1 MSKIHVP
8 CAKYLNSHIED
19 RRSDE
24 ELVAAINGGDPDAF
38 EVLYLRHR
46 DWAVN
51 LAFRFTSDRELALD
65 VLQEAFLYLLKKFPN
80 FTLRA
85 KFTTFLYPVIRNLAL
100 NARKK
105 NQRYELVDDKL
116 EELTEPVEPDVEE
129 NLEEQLRVVMGN
141 LPAQQQE
148 VLLLR
153 FVDDHSL
160 NEIAEILDI
169 PSGTVKSRL
178 HNALR
183 ALAENPRTKN
193 YFGKE

>member
-1 MSKIHVP
+1 M
-8 CAKYLNSHIED
+8 
-19 RRSDE
+19 
-24 ELVAAINGGDPDAF
+24 AAINDGDPDAF
-38 EVLYLRHR
+38 EALYLRHR

-51 LAFRFTSDRELALD
+51 LAFRFAGDRELALD
-65 VLQEAFLYLLKKFPN
+65 VLQEAFLYLLEKFPG

-105 NQRYELVDDKL
+105 SQRYELVDDKL
-116 EELTEPVEPDVEE
+116 EELTEPVEPDVGE
-129 NLEEQLRVVMGN
+129 NIEDQLRVMMRS

-153 FVDDHSL
+153 FVDEHSL
-160 NEIAEILDI
+160 NEIAEMLEI
-169 PSGTVKSRL
+169 PKGTVKSRL

-183 ALAENPRTKN
+183 ALAENHRTKK
-193 YFGKE
+193 YFEKE

>member
-1 MSKIHVP
+1 MV
-8 CAKYLNSHIED
+8 
-19 RRSDE
+19 
-24 ELVAAINGGDPDAF
+24 AINDGDPDAF
-38 EVLYLRHR
+38 EALYLRHR

-51 LAFRFTSDRELALD
+51 LAFRFAGDRELALD
-65 VLQEAFLYLLKKFPN
+65 LLQEAFLYLLKKFPG

-105 NQRYELVDDKL
+105 SQRYELVDDKL
-116 EELTEPVEPDVEE
+116 EELTEPVEPVTEE
-129 NLEEQLRVVMGN
+129 CLGDELRVVMGN

-153 FVDDHSL
+153 FVDEHSL
-160 NEIAEILDI
+160 NEIAEILEI
-169 PSGTVKSRL
+169 PPGTVKSRL

-183 ALAENPRTKN
+183 SLAENPRTKK
-193 YFGKE
+193 YFEKE

>member
-1 MSKIHVP
+1 M
-8 CAKYLNSHIED
+8 
-19 RRSDE
+19 RSDE
-24 ELVAAINGGDPDAF
+24 ELVAAINDGDSGAF

-46 DWAVN
+46 DWTVN
-51 LAFRFTSDRELALD
+51 LAFRFTCDRELALD
-65 VLQEAFLYLLKKFPN
+65 VLQEAFFYLLKKFPG

-116 EELTEPVEPDVEE
+116 EELTDPVEPDLEE
-129 NLEEQLRVVMGN
+129 NLEDQLRAVTSN
-141 LPAQQQE
+141 LPDQQQE

-153 FVDDHSL
+153 FVDDYSL
-160 NEIAEILDI
+160 KEIAEILEI
-169 PSGTVKSRL
+169 PPGTVKSRL

-193 YFGKE
+193 YFQKE

>member
-1 MSKIHVP
+1 M
-8 CAKYLNSHIED
+8 AT
-19 RRSDE
+19 
-24 ELVAAINGGDPDAF
+24 INDGDSGAF

-46 DWAVN
+46 DWTVN
-51 LAFRFTSDRELALD
+51 LAFRFTGDRELALD
-65 VLQEAFLYLLKKFPN
+65 VLQEAFLYLLKKFPG
-80 FTLRA
+80 FALRA

-129 NLEEQLRVVMGN
+129 SLEDQLRLVMES
-141 LPAQQQE
+141 LPTQQQE

-160 NEIAEILDI
+160 NEIAEILEI
-169 PSGTVKSRL
+169 PPGTVKSRL

-183 ALAENPRTKN
+183 ALAENPRTKT
-193 YFGKE
+193 YFEKE

>member
-1 MSKIHVP
+1 MAV
-8 CAKYLNSHIED
+8 
-19 RRSDE
+19 
-24 ELVAAINGGDPDAF
+24 INDGDSGAF

-46 DWAVN
+46 DWAVD
-51 LAFRFTSDRELALD
+51 LAFRFTGDRELALD
-65 VLQEAFLYLLKKFPN
+65 VLQEAFLYLLKKFPG
-80 FTLRA
+80 FVLRA

-129 NLEEQLRVVMGN
+129 NLEDQLRMVMGN
-141 LPAQQQE
+141 LPVQQQE

-160 NEIAEILDI
+160 NEIAEILEI
-169 PSGTVKSRL
+169 PPGTVKSRL

-183 ALAENPRTKN
+183 ALAENPRTKT
-193 YFGKE
+193 YFEKE

>member
-1 MSKIHVP
+1 MV
-8 CAKYLNSHIED
+8 
-19 RRSDE
+19 
-24 ELVAAINGGDPDAF
+24 AINDGDPDAF
-38 EVLYLRHR
+38 DALYLRHR
-46 DWAVN
+46 DWVVN
-51 LAFRFTSDRELALD
+51 LAFRFSGDRELALD
-65 VLQEAFLYLLKKFPN
+65 VLQEAFLYLLKKSPG

-100 NARKK
+100 NASKK

-160 NEIAEILDI
+160 NKISEILKI
-169 PSGTVKSRL
+169 PPGTVKSRL

-183 ALAENPRTKN
+183 ALAENPRTKT
-193 YFGKE
+193 YFEKE

>member
-1 MSKIHVP
+1 MAS
-8 CAKYLNSHIED
+8 
-19 RRSDE
+19 
-24 ELVAAINGGDPDAF
+24 INDGDSGAF

-46 DWAVN
+46 DWTVN
-51 LAFRFTSDRELALD
+51 LAFRFTGDRELALD
-65 VLQEAFLYLLKKFPN
+65 VLQEAFLYLLKKFPG
-80 FTLRA
+80 FVLRA

-105 NQRYELVDDKL
+105 NQRYVLVDDKL
-116 EELTEPVEPDVEE
+116 EELTEPVESNVEE
-129 NLEEQLRVVMGN
+129 NLEDQLRMVMGN
-141 LPAQQQE
+141 LPVQQQE

-169 PSGTVKSRL
+169 PPGTVKSRL

-183 ALAENPRTKN
+183 ALAENPCTKN
-193 YFGKE
+193 YFQKE

>member
-1 MSKIHVP
+1 M
-8 CAKYLNSHIED
+8 NSHIED

-24 ELVAAINGGDPDAF
+24 ELVAAINDGDPDAF

-46 DWAVN
+46 DRAVN
-51 LAFRFTSDRELALD
+51 LAFRFTNDRELALD
-65 VLQEAFLYLLKKFPN
+65 VLQEAFLYLLKKFPG
-80 FTLRA
+80 FVLRA

-100 NARKK
+100 TARKK
-105 NQRYELVDDKL
+105 NQRYVLVDDKL
-116 EELTEPVEPDVEE
+116 EELTEPVEPNVEE
-129 NLEEQLRVVMGN
+129 NLEEQLQVVMGN
-141 LPAQQQE
+141 LPTQQQE

-160 NEIAEILDI
+160 NEISKILEI
-169 PSGTVKSRL
+169 PPGTVKSRL

-193 YFGKE
+193 YFEKK

>member
-1 MSKIHVP
+1 M
-8 CAKYLNSHIED
+8 AT
-19 RRSDE
+19 
-24 ELVAAINGGDPDAF
+24 INDGDPDAF
-38 EVLYLRHR
+38 EALYLRHR

-51 LAFRFTSDRELALD
+51 LAFRFTTDRELALD
-65 VLQEAFLYLLKKFPN
+65 VLQETFLYLLKKFPG
-80 FTLRA
+80 FALRA

-116 EELTEPVEPDVEE
+116 EELTQPVEPHVEE
-129 NLEEQLRVVMGN
+129 NLEEKLRVVMGS
-141 LPAQQQE
+141 LPAQQHE

-160 NEIAEILDI
+160 NEIAEILEI
-169 PSGTVKSRL
+169 PPGTVKSRL

-183 ALAENPRTKN
+183 ALAENPRTKK
-193 YFGKE
+193 YFEKE

>member
-1 MSKIHVP
+1 MAS
-8 CAKYLNSHIED
+8 
-19 RRSDE
+19 
-24 ELVAAINGGDPDAF
+24 INDGDSGAF

-46 DWAVN
+46 DWAMN
-51 LAFRFTSDRELALD
+51 LAFRFTNDRELALD
-65 VLQEAFLYLLKKFPN
+65 VLQEAFLYLLKKFPG

-100 NARKK
+100 NARRK

-116 EELTEPVEPDVEE
+116 EELTQPVEQHVEE
-129 NLEEQLRVVMGN
+129 YFEEQLRVVMSN

-153 FVDDHSL
+153 FADDHSL
-160 NEIAEILDI
+160 NEIAEILEI
-169 PSGTVKSRL
+169 PPGTVKSRL

-183 ALAENPRTKN
+183 ALAENPRTKT
-193 YFGKE
+193 YFEKE

>member
-1 MSKIHVP
+1 M
-8 CAKYLNSHIED
+8 AT
-19 RRSDE
+19 
-24 ELVAAINGGDPDAF
+24 INDGDSGAF

-51 LAFRFTSDRELALD
+51 LAFRFTGDRELALD
-65 VLQEAFLYLLKKFPN
+65 VLQDAFLYLLKIFPG
-80 FTLRA
+80 FALRA

-116 EELTEPVEPDVEE
+116 EELTEPVEPDVGE
-129 NLEEQLRVVMGN
+129 NIEDQLRVMMRS

-153 FVDDHSL
+153 FVDEHSL
-160 NEIAEILDI
+160 NEIAEMLEI
-169 PSGTVKSRL
+169 PKGTVKSRL

-183 ALAENPRTKN
+183 ALAENPRTKK
-193 YFGKE
+193 YFEKE

>member
-1 MSKIHVP
+1 M
-8 CAKYLNSHIED
+8 
-19 RRSDE
+19 
-24 ELVAAINGGDPDAF
+24 AAINDGDPDAF
-38 EVLYLRHR
+38 EALYMRHR

-51 LAFRFTSDRELALD
+51 LAFRFTGDRELALD
-65 VLQEAFLYLLKKFPN
+65 VLQEAFLYLLKKFPD

-100 NARKK
+100 NARKQS
-105 NQRYELVDDKL
+105 QRYELVDDKL

-160 NEIAEILDI
+160 NEIAEILEI
-169 PSGTVKSRL
+169 PPGTVKSRL

-183 ALAENPRTKN
+183 ALAENPHTKN
-193 YFGKE
+193 YFEKE

>member
-1 MSKIHVP
+1 MAS
-8 CAKYLNSHIED
+8 
-19 RRSDE
+19 
-24 ELVAAINGGDPDAF
+24 INDGDPDAF

-65 VLQEAFLYLLKKFPN
+65 VLQEAFLYLLKKFPG
-80 FTLRA
+80 FALRA

-100 NARKK
+100 NARRK
-105 NQRYELVDDKL
+105 NQRYALVDDKL
-116 EELTEPVEPDVEE
+116 EGLTEPVEPDVGE
-129 NLEEQLRVVMGN
+129 NLEDQLRLVMER
-141 LPAQQQE
+141 LPTQQQE

-160 NEIAEILDI
+160 NEIAEILEI
-169 PSGTVKSRL
+169 PPGTVKSRL

-193 YFGKE
+193 YFEKE

>member
-1 MSKIHVP
+1 MDKALGTRRNSPHRQKNQADWTVVF
-8 CAKYLNSHIED
+8 LNSYSYVV
-19 RRSDE
+19 RS
-24 ELVAAINGGDPDAF
+24 
-38 EVLYLRHR
+38 YLRHR
-46 DWAVN
+46 DWTVN

-65 VLQEAFLYLLKKFPN
+65 VLQETFLYLLKKFPG
-80 FTLRA
+80 FALRA

-129 NLEEQLRVVMGN
+129 NLEDQLRMVMGN
-141 LPAQQQE
+141 LPIQQQE

-160 NEIAEILDI
+160 NEIAEILEI
-169 PSGTVKSRL
+169 PPGTVKSRL

-183 ALAENPRTKN
+183 ALAENPRTKT
-193 YFGKE
+193 YFEKE

>member
-1 MSKIHVP
+1 M
-8 CAKYLNSHIED
+8 
-19 RRSDE
+19 
-24 ELVAAINGGDPDAF
+24 AAINDGDPDAF

-65 VLQEAFLYLLKKFPN
+65 VLQEAFLYLLKKFPG
-80 FTLRA
+80 FVLRA
-85 KFTTFLYPVIRNLAL
+85 KFTTFIYPVIRNFAL

-105 NQRYELVDDKL
+105 NQRYELVDDIL

-129 NLEEQLRVVMGN
+129 NLEDQLRMVLGN
-141 LPAQQQE
+141 LPVQQQE
-148 VLLLR
+148 VRLLR

-160 NEIAEILDI
+160 NEIAEILEI
-169 PSGTVKSRL
+169 PPGTVKSRL

-183 ALAENPRTKN
+183 ALAENPRTKT
-193 YFGKE
+193 YFEKE

>member
-1 MSKIHVP
+1 M
-8 CAKYLNSHIED
+8 
-19 RRSDE
+19 RSDK
-24 ELVAAINGGDPDAF
+24 ELVSAINGGDPDAF

-46 DWAVN
+46 DWTVN

-65 VLQEAFLYLLKKFPN
+65 VLQETFLYLLKKFPG

-100 NARKK
+100 NASKK

-129 NLEEQLRVVMGN
+129 NLEDQLRMVMGN
-141 LPAQQQE
+141 LPVQQQE

-160 NEIAEILDI
+160 NEIAEILEI
-169 PSGTVKSRL
+169 PPGTVKSRL

-183 ALAENPRTKN
+183 ALAENPRTKT
-193 YFGKE
+193 YFKKE

>member
-1 MSKIHVP
+1 M
-8 CAKYLNSHIED
+8 
-19 RRSDE
+19 RSDD
-24 ELVAAINGGDPDAF
+24 ELVAAINDGDPDAF
-38 EVLYLRHR
+38 ETLYLRHR

-65 VLQEAFLYLLKKFPN
+65 VLQEAFLYLLKKFPG
-80 FTLRA
+80 FVLRA

-116 EELTEPVEPDVEE
+116 EELIEPVGPNVEE
-129 NLEEQLRVVMGN
+129 NLEDQLRTVMSN
-141 LPAQQQE
+141 LPDQQQE

-160 NEIAEILDI
+160 NEIAEILEI
-169 PSGTVKSRL
+169 PPGTVKSRL

-193 YFGKE
+193 YFEKK

>member
-1 MSKIHVP
+1 M
-8 CAKYLNSHIED
+8 
-19 RRSDE
+19 
-24 ELVAAINGGDPDAF
+24 AAINDGDPDAF
-38 EVLYLRHR
+38 EALYLRHR

-51 LAFRFTSDRELALD
+51 LAFRFTTDRELALD
-65 VLQEAFLYLLKKFPN
+65 VLQEAFLYLLKKFPG
-80 FTLRA
+80 FVLRA

-105 NQRYELVDDKL
+105 NQRYVLVDDKL
-116 EELTEPVEPDVEE
+116 EELTEPVEPNVEE
-129 NLEEQLRVVMGN
+129 NLEDQLRTVMSN

-169 PSGTVKSRL
+169 PPGTVKSRL

-183 ALAENPRTKN
+183 ALAENPRTKT
-193 YFGKE
+193 YFEKE

>member
-1 MSKIHVP
+1 MNFHT
-8 CAKYLNSHIED
+8 ED
-19 RRSDE
+19 SRSDG
-24 ELVAAINGGDPDAF
+24 ELVAAIYDGDPDAF

-46 DWAVN
+46 NWAVN

-65 VLQEAFLYLLKKFPN
+65 VLQESVLYLLKKFPT

-129 NLEEQLRVVMGN
+129 NLEDQLRMVMGN
-141 LPAQQQE
+141 LPVQQQE

-160 NEIAEILDI
+160 NEIAEILEI
-169 PSGTVKSRL
+169 PPGTVKSRL

-183 ALAENPRTKN
+183 ALAENPRTKT
-193 YFGKE
+193 YFEKE

>member
-1 MSKIHVP
+1 MAS
-8 CAKYLNSHIED
+8 
-19 RRSDE
+19 
-24 ELVAAINGGDPDAF
+24 INDGDPDAF
-38 EVLYLRHR
+38 DVLYLRHR

-65 VLQEAFLYLLKKFPN
+65 VLQEAFLYLLKKIPG

-169 PSGTVKSRL
+169 PLGTVKSRL
-178 HNALR
+178 HNALQ
-183 ALAENPRTKN
+183 ALAENPCTKK
-193 YFGKE
+193 YFQKE

>member
-1 MSKIHVP
+1 M
-8 CAKYLNSHIED
+8 
-19 RRSDE
+19 
-24 ELVAAINGGDPDAF
+24 AAINDGDPDAF
-38 EVLYLRHR
+38 EALYLRHR

-65 VLQEAFLYLLKKFPN
+65 VLQEAFLYLLKKLPDFV
-80 FTLRA
+80 LRA

-105 NQRYELVDDKL
+105 NQRYDLVDDKL
-116 EELTEPVEPDVEE
+116 EALTEPVEPDVGE
-129 NLEEQLRVVMGN
+129 NLGDKLRAVMSN
-141 LPAQQQE
+141 LPDQQQE

-160 NEIAEILDI
+160 NEIAEILEI
-169 PSGTVKSRL
+169 PPGTVKSRL

-183 ALAENPRTKN
+183 ALAENPRTKT
-193 YFGKE
+193 YFEKE

>member
-1 MSKIHVP
+1 MAS
-8 CAKYLNSHIED
+8 
-19 RRSDE
+19 
-24 ELVAAINGGDPDAF
+24 INDGDSGAF

-65 VLQEAFLYLLKKFPN
+65 VLQEAFLYLLKKFPA

-100 NARKK
+100 NARRK

-129 NLEEQLRVVMGN
+129 NLEEQLQVVMGN
-141 LPAQQQE
+141 LPTQQQE

-160 NEIAEILDI
+160 NEISEILEI
-169 PSGTVKSRL
+169 PQGTVKSRL

-193 YFGKE
+193 YFQKE